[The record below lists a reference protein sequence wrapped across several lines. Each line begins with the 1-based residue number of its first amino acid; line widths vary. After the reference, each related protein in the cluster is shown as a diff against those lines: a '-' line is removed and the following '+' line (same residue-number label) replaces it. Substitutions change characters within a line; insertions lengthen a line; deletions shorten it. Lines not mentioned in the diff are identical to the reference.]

1 VAAAPAFLDDGL
13 RLPRCSIARIRE
25 IVVIV
30 AIGQVSDNDGV
41 GLKVSNS
48 SVLLMTDLRAP
59 DGCTEKV
66 ERARSMD
73 NLRSTSALFVA
84 STTRTTKDICPTALS
99 LGASR
104 YHSEIVDNVSTSFG
118 RSQGVNSK
126 ADRTR
131 DEPTASFS

>member
-1 VAAAPAFLDDGL
+1 M
-13 RLPRCSIARIRE
+13 
-25 IVVIV
+25 VIV